1 MMEKFKTYL
10 KKYFSDGPKIESI
23 IVISLTIILVVI
35 SLTIFS
41 MIKTIT
47 ISVDGS
53 DKKIATFGGTYKEV
67 LDNNGI
73 KLGSKDKVKP
83 SLDSRVKDKSKLSI
97 IRAVPIE
104 VKVDGKKL
112 NIESAEHNVKDMLR
126 AEKIQLSNLDKVY
139 PSKDYAIKKGL
150 KVVVTRVKTKDVKEI
165 TNIDYD
171 IVIKNDSEIESG
183 AKKVLQEGQNGE
195 KQTITRIIYEDDK
208 EVSRKVISEIVEK
221 EPVQQIVAVGTLNSD
236 YTLSRGGNF
245 SYAKFLQMKATA
257 YTADYE
263 STGKGPGHPDF
274 GITASGTVARRSSGG
289 YSSVAVDPRVI
300 PLGTKLYIEGYGYAI
315 AEDTGG
321 AIKGNRVDL
330 FFNSASE
337 ANNWGVRWINVYV
350 MD

>member
-1 MMEKFKTYL
+1 MMERFKTYL

-23 IVISLTIILVVI
+23 IVISLILSLVVI
-35 SLTIFS
+35 SLTMFS

-53 DKKIATFGGTYKEV
+53 DKKVFAFSGTYKDI

-83 SLDSRVKDKSKLSI
+83 SLDSRVKDKGKLLI
-97 IRAVPIE
+97 TRAVLVQ

-112 NIESAEHNVKDMLR
+112 DIKSAEHNVGDMLQ
-126 AEKIQLSNLDKVY
+126 AEKIKLSNLDKVY
-139 PSKDYAIKKGL
+139 PSRNYAVKKGL
-150 KVVVTRVKTKDVKEI
+150 EVTVTRVKTKDIEEI
-165 TNIDYD
+165 TNIDYN
-171 IVIKNDSEIESG
+171 IVIKSDSEVESG
-183 AKKVLQEGQNGE
+183 EKKVLQEGQNGE
-195 KQTITRIIYEDDK
+195 KQTITRIIYEDGK
-208 EVSRKVISEIVEK
+208 EVSRKVISEIVKK
-221 EPVQQIVAVGTLNSD
+221 EPVQQVVAVGTLNGN
-236 YTLSRGGNF
+236 YTFSRGGNF
-245 SYAKFLQMKATA
+245 SYAKSLHMKATA

-274 GITASGTVARRSSGG
+274 GITATGTVARRSSGS

-321 AIKGNRVDL
+321 AIKGDRVDL
-330 FFNSASE
+330 FFDSASE
-337 ANNWGVRWINVYV
+337 ANDWGVQWINVYV